1 MREIIKACH
10 FPQGTGGLGSLN
22 SKNLPPRGSGG
33 CGREKEVCTEEFWG
47 SENTVYDLIVMDY
60 VITYLSKPRELQRQ
74 E

>member
-33 CGREKEVCTEEFWG
+33 CGREKEVEHRRVLG
-47 SENTVYDLIVMDY
+47 
-60 VITYLSKPRELQRQ
+60 Q
-74 E
+74 